1 MIVQT
6 SDDLLW
12 LYLGVAQLGLVL
24 EPAKVLL
31 LVGRVT
37 RGVHRRLRLGL
48 TSEVTRGLETARSRL
63 KQNRV

>member
-31 LVGRVT
+31 LVGRVA

-48 TSEVTRGLETARSRL
+48 ASEVTRGLETARSRL